1 MAGARIATH
10 RGTFVEGGIVEKL
23 ESVLRAEDDARATV
37 SEAHSRAENILKEAQ
52 TRSVTL
58 RADTEAEARAQ
69 AATARAQAIDAARTQ
84 AAAIVAD
91 AEAAQSVTLSQAA
104 VRVDAA
110 VAAIMDELVG

>member
-1 MAGARIATH
+1 M
-10 RGTFVEGGIVEKL
+10 EKL
-23 ESVLRAEDDARATV
+23 ESVLCAEDDARATV

-52 TRSVTL
+52 TLAVTL
-58 RADTEAEARAQ
+58 RVDSDADAKAQ
-69 AATARAQAIDAARTQ
+69 AATARTQMVEAARTE

>member
-1 MAGARIATH
+1 M
-10 RGTFVEGGIVEKL
+10 EKL

-52 TRSVTL
+52 AQSPSRFARTPTL
-58 RADTEAEARAQ
+58 KPKAQ
-69 AATARAQAIDAARTQ
+69 AATARTQMVEAARAEAT
-84 AAAIVAD
+84 AIVAD
-91 AEAAQSVTLSQAA
+91 AEAAQSATLSQAA